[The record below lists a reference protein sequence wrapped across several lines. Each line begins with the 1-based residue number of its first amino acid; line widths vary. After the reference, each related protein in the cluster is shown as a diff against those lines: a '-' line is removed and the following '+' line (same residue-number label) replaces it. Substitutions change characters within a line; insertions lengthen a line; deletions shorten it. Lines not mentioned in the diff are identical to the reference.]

1 MADERR
7 CGVCRPLGGPRQPW
21 PAGLLHCSGRAISAS
36 LGMPRIVFAPAIQR
50 HVAMPALDVG
60 AATVAA
66 ALQAAF
72 AREPRLRGYLLDDQ
86 GSLRRHVALFVDGVQ
101 VRDRRGLGAPL
112 QDDSEIY
119 VVQALS
125 GG

>member
-1 MADERR
+1 AITQFVSCHDRA
-7 CGVCRPLGGPRQPW
+7 W
-21 PAGLLHCSGRAISAS
+21 HAGS
-36 LGMPRIVFAPAIQR
+36 
-50 HVAMPALDVG
+50 
-60 AATVAA
+60 
-66 ALQAAF
+66 
-72 AREPRLRGYLLDDQ
+72 LLDDQ

-101 VRDRRGLGAPL
+101 VRDRRGLGDPL

>member
-1 MADERR
+1 MACRASTLFRQSHFREPRHAPYRLRPGHPAARR
-7 CGVCRPLGGPRQPW
+7 H
-21 PAGLLHCSGRAISAS
+21 A
-36 LGMPRIVFAPAIQR
+36 
-50 HVAMPALDVG
+50 ALDVG

-101 VRDRRGLGAPL
+101 VRDRRGLGDPL

>member
-1 MADERR
+1 MA
-7 CGVCRPLGGPRQPW
+7 CRASTLFQQNHFREPRQST
-21 PAGLLHCSGRAISAS
+21 AEYALVLL
-36 LGMPRIVFAPAIQR
+36 
-50 HVAMPALDVG
+50 G

-101 VRDRRGLGAPL
+101 VRDRRGLGDPL

>member
-1 MADERR
+1 
-7 CGVCRPLGGPRQPW
+7 
-21 PAGLLHCSGRAISAS
+21 
-36 LGMPRIVFAPAIQR
+36 MPRIVFAPAIQR

-66 ALQAAF
+66 ALQAASP
-72 AREPRLRGYLLDDQ
+72 ASRACGYLLDDQ

-101 VRDRRGLGAPL
+101 VRDRRGLGDPL

>member
-1 MADERR
+1 
-7 CGVCRPLGGPRQPW
+7 
-21 PAGLLHCSGRAISAS
+21 
-36 LGMPRIVFAPAIQR
+36 MPCIVFAPAIQR

-66 ALQAAF
+66 ALQAASP
-72 AREPRLRGYLLDDQ
+72 ASRACAATRLDDQ

-101 VRDRRGLGAPL
+101 VRDRRGLGDPL

>member
-1 MADERR
+1 
-7 CGVCRPLGGPRQPW
+7 
-21 PAGLLHCSGRAISAS
+21 
-36 LGMPRIVFAPAIQR
+36 
-50 HVAMPALDVG
+50 MPALDVG

-72 AREPRLRGYLLDDQ
+72 AREPRLRATCSTTRAVCAGMWRCSSMACRSAI
-86 GSLRRHVALFVDGVQ
+86 G
-101 VRDRRGLGAPL
+101 RGLGDPL

>member
-1 MADERR
+1 MSPCPRWMSAPPPSPPPCRR
-7 CGVCRPLGGPRQPW
+7 PP
-21 PAGLLHCSGRAISAS
+21 
-36 LGMPRIVFAPAIQR
+36 
-50 HVAMPALDVG
+50 
-60 AATVAA
+60 
-66 ALQAAF
+66 
-72 AREPRLRGYLLDDQ
+72 REPRLRGYLLDDQ

-101 VRDRRGLGAPL
+101 VRDRRGLGDPL